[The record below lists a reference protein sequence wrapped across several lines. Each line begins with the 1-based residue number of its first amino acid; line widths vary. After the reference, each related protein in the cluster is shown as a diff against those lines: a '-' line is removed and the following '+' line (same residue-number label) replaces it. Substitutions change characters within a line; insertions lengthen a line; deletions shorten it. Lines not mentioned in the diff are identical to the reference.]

1 MISGHTIEIGDV
13 EYSKLSQVLRFTTA
27 CNAQTIAMVEDIV
40 GRTDMN
46 MEEIAEEMRKI
57 FENALHMTYHRGG
70 LRRKYD

>member
-1 MISGHTIEIGDV
+1 MITNQQIEIGDV

-27 CNAQTIAMVEDIV
+27 CNMESIAMVEDIV
-40 GRTDMN
+40 GRTDMT

-57 FENALHMTYHRGG
+57 FEQALHITYHRGG